1 MNRLN
6 LVCLVLFCFSTAA
19 CSGSG
24 AEEVPGTDVV
34 ATADLPPVQDVAPV
48 QDVDWPQ
55 DKPGLP
61 GPSSYVLTLDVE
73 MGPGVACAAD
83 VQVACFE
90 SATCCHYPFARDLT
104 GLGTKFAFGST
115 HIAPAVALAM
125 TDTMPMPTF
134 TVLALNFGIII
145 GTSDKPP
152 ATSSSGVYP
161 FSGFEPEITVTIQNK
176 EFSSRVEGSEG
187 TFDITDWTAEEGG
200 KWAGT
205 ISGTIVQ
212 QTEKATK
219 LRAKVEGEYEFIL
232 PAPAGGQP
240 GG

>member
-1 MNRLN
+1 MNRATFICCAMLA
-6 LVCLVLFCFSTAA
+6 LTGCA
-19 CSGSG
+19 G
-24 AEEVPGTDVV
+24 AGGADASGTDVAAV
-34 ATADLPPVQDVAPV
+34 TDVAPALEV
-48 QDVDWPQ
+48 APVMDVAAAQ

-83 VQVACFE
+83 IQVACFE
-90 SATCCHYPFARDLT
+90 SATCCHYPFERDLT

-134 TVLALNFGIII
+134 TVLTLNFGIII
-145 GTSDKPP
+145 GTSDNPP
-152 ATSSSGVYP
+152 STSSSGVYP
-161 FSGFEPEITVTIQNK
+161 FSGFEPETTVTIHNK
-176 EFSSRVEGSEG
+176 EFSSKVEGSEG

-205 ISGTIVQ
+205 ISGTIFQ

-219 LRAKVEGEYEFIL
+219 LRARVEGQYEFIL